1 MWLCSTAQRPIS
13 NSHLIL
19 FHSRKA
25 SFVFLILFYPNLH
38 SAKLLQFPMKHFS
51 GLSSF
56 ILLQKIPGRKRDH
69 HVSAWHEIRLYQTQV
84 RLLPSLFCL
93 DLNDVTKS
101 LIVTDYGWQRYSSF
115 WISYRHTGID
125 AAADLCKNHHLVALF
140 ANLALGEM
148 QNMQNVFHFKVSV
161 PTTYVSLIPN

>member
-1 MWLCSTAQRPIS
+1 M
-13 NSHLIL
+13 IL

-69 HVSAWHEIRLYQTQV
+69 RVSSWYMIYDIFIWSASLSDSIKSLR
-84 RLLPSLFCL
+84 SLFL
-93 DLNDVTKS
+93 KLTSVAQIWMIWLWLAKILLILNFIPTQTAFESES
-101 LIVTDYGWQRYSSF
+101 LTLEQDPLYLKWKWKYIRPRCHC
-115 WISYRHTGID
+115 I
-125 AAADLCKNHHLVALF
+125 
-140 ANLALGEM
+140 
-148 QNMQNVFHFKVSV
+148 
-161 PTTYVSLIPN
+161 